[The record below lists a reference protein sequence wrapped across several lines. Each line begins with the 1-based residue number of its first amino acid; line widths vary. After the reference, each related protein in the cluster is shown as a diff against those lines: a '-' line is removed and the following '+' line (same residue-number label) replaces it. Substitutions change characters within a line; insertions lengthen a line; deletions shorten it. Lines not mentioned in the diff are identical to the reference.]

1 MCRKLCDL
9 DDGKSYKKRHCPQA
23 SHSLRSSR
31 PVPRE
36 GATVSFLGLPWCAW
50 RSGSSMRR
58 TACLPSQGEQVPEAG
73 GLLATT
79 FSAVMASTSRSS
91 SLEKVAVCCPASF
104 RLPQAVSAS
113 TGKGRRWSV
122 VRRWSRRHR
131 TSVAQEGGMTMGST
145 WTEDGKRLEAGPIV
159 GWRRLCTRPPGRSK
173 DGFPSL
179 GTIGVRASHDI

>member
-1 MCRKLCDL
+1 MD
-9 DDGKSYKKRHCPQA
+9 SKKRNCPQA

-91 SLEKVAVCCPASF
+91 SLQHDAVCCPASF
-104 RLPQAVSAS
+104 RLPRALSACV
-113 TGKGRRWSV
+113 GKGRRSSV
-122 VRRWSRRHR
+122 VCCSCYRHT
-131 TSVAQEGGMTMGST
+131 TSIAEEGGTTTGRTWRGGGKKAASRTDRGLAQALHLHSRQKRGGFPVLST
-145 WTEDGKRLEAGPIV
+145 W
-159 GWRRLCTRPPGRSK
+159 
-173 DGFPSL
+173 
-179 GTIGVRASHDI
+179 